1 MAPKL
6 QAREAWRLATAAA
19 GLAVV
24 AGGVALLDS
33 PKAAKW
39 PLWLATFSGA
49 TAFGLAVAAREGQ
62 AHAEE
67 RLHQVTDERRDALAA
82 MERSN
87 KDLEQFAYMA
97 SHDLKAPLR
106 GIAHLAVWI
115 REDLGDGIPTGVA
128 ENLELLQGRVERME
142 ALINSLLAYARAGR
156 APRIVEQVD
165 TRALLTET
173 VDLLSLGEGAA
184 QVEISDRMP
193 VMWTPRAPLQQ
204 VWMNLLSNAFKH
216 GKRGERESKVECA
229 ATDLGE
235 HWCFSVRDHGPG
247 IPNRYHDRAFALFQT
262 LSPRDRVEGA
272 GIGLAIVKKLVEA
285 EGGKVWIEGEPDTGA
300 KLCFTWPKRARS
312 SAT

>member
-6 QAREAWRLATAAA
+6 QAREAWRMATAAA

-24 AGGVALLDS
+24 AGGVALADS

-49 TAFGLAVAAREGQ
+49 TAFGLALAARESHAQ
-62 AHAEE
+62 AEA
-67 RLHQVTDERRDALAA
+67 RLHQATDERRDALAA
-82 MERSN
+82 VERSN

-115 REDLGDGIPTGVA
+115 REDLAGGMPPSVA

-142 ALINSLLAYARAGR
+142 ALINSLLQYARAGR
-156 APRIVEQVD
+156 VPRVVEQVD
-165 TRALLTET
+165 TRALVNET
-173 VDLLSLGEGAA
+173 VDLLSFGDGFARVQIA
-184 QVEISDRMP
+184 DRMP

-216 GKRGERESKVECA
+216 GKRGEREPTVECA

-285 EGGKVWIEGEPDTGA
+285 EGGRVWIEGEPESGA
-300 KLCFTWPKRARS
+300 KFCFTWPKKPRS